1 MTSPVPTE
9 IRVTEKG
16 QRLILAYEDGSTIA
30 LAAEFLRVESP
41 SAEVQGH
48 TPKDKRLI
56 AGKKDVAITGI
67 DPVGTYAVKITFSD
81 GHSTGIFAWETFQTL
96 HTRQDELWSAYLKN
110 LAERG
115 LSR

>member
-1 MTSPVPTE
+1 MTAPTE
-9 IRVTEKG
+9 IRVSDKG
-16 QRLILAYEDGSTIA
+16 RRLILTYEDGARID
-30 LAAEFLRVESP
+30 LAAEYLRVESP

-56 AGKKDVAITGI
+56 AGKKEVTITGI

-81 GHSTGIFAWETFQTL
+81 GHSTGIFAWETFRTL
-96 HTRQDELWSAYLKN
+96 DARHGELWPAYLKN
-110 LAERG
+110 LADRG